1 MAARAI
7 FAFAALALTAPPAAR
22 AQPLE
27 TMIDLG
33 DLGGTASVAYG
44 VSGDGLLV
52 VGWARSEDGHNR
64 AFRWTRTG
72 GMEDL
77 GDLGGDSSTAWG
89 VSADG
94 SASSER
100 RTTGQP

>member
-1 MAARAI
+1 MEISIPGMEANEDIIPAVNERRYFVFAARAI

-52 VGWARSEDGHNR
+52 VGPARSEDR
-64 AFRWTRTG
+64 
-72 GMEDL
+72 
-77 GDLGGDSSTAWG
+77 
-89 VSADG
+89 
-94 SASSER
+94 
-100 RTTGQP
+100 P